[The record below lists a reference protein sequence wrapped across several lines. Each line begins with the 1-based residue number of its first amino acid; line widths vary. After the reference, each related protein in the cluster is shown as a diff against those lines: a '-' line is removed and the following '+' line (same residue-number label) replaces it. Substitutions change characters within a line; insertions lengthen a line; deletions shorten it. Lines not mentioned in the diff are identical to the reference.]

1 MDKLKQKG
9 ISGMLFDIITD
20 FLNFRKQSCLNDQY
34 SSWTS
39 IKARVSDD
47 LTINVKL
54 FAVDTSLFSIVHN
67 MNTSAINLNND
78 LNKTKNWTIQ
88 WKMNFSP
95 ILEHKLRR
103 LYFQESF
110 KKQIIIKFISI
121 RTPFKQVLSKKH
133 IRMYVDIK
141 LIFQEHLN
149 NVLSKVNK
157 TIVL

>member
-1 MDKLKQKG
+1 
-9 ISGMLFDIITD
+9 MLFDIITD

-67 MNTSAINLNND
+67 MNTSTINLNND

-110 KKQIIIKFISI
+110 KKQIIIKFIST

>member
-1 MDKLKQKG
+1 MDELKQKG

-39 IKARVSDD
+39 IKAGVSDD

-67 MNTSAINLNND
+67 VNTSAINLNND
-78 LNKTKNWTIQ
+78 LNKIKNWTIQ

-95 ILEHKLRR
+95 DLRTQAQEVIFSRKLQKSLFQSELPLNKFFLKNILEC
-103 LYFQESF
+103 
-110 KKQIIIKFISI
+110 I
-121 RTPFKQVLSKKH
+121 
-133 IRMYVDIK
+133 
-141 LIFQEHLN
+141 LILN
-149 NVLSKVNK
+149 
-157 TIVL
+157 